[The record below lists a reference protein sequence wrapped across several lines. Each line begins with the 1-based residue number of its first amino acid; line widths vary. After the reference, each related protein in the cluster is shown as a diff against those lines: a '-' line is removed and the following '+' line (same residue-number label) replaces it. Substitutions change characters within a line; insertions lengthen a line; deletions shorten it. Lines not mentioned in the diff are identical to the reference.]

1 MSSFVIIYS
10 EGISHTILIHF
21 IDTIYSDVQ
30 GKQEVVNAD
39 TPSHNTYARAGTKV
53 RQGRD
58 SPQKQN

>member
-10 EGISHTILIHF
+10 EGILYTILIHF
-21 IDTIYSDVQ
+21 IDIIYSDVQ

-39 TPSHNTYARAGTKV
+39 TPSHDTYARSGTKV

-58 SPQKQN
+58 SPREQN